1 MSIQLKTEGCGP
13 NCRRYDNAA
22 SNCAPPKLDENDYCM
37 LSNVEK
43 ESAKCVFPM
52 VLCMPGRKNCK
63 IVEDWSCVF
72 NAVVDY
78 ISAHQDALVKI
89 EEYVDRI
96 ERYRDRMREVRGKS
110 YGGNDPRVKKWLLG
124 ITRGRNNRA
133 RLLVKRERAGLLP
146 RRIAQLSRM
155 IELRACVIVVS
166 GKRIRKPMAFKPRN
180 LRAKARKL
188 LPSLRYWLGMDM

>member
-110 YGGNDPRVKKWLLG
+110 YGGKDPRVKKWLLG
-124 ITRGRNNRA
+124 ITRGRK
-133 RLLVKRERAGLLP
+133 VH
-146 RRIAQLSRM
+146 
-155 IELRACVIVVS
+155 
-166 GKRIRKPMAFKPRN
+166 
-180 LRAKARKL
+180 
-188 LPSLRYWLGMDM
+188 